1 MKFSLQK
8 SYKVMLLTPAV
19 FGLGVLAMGSP
30 AQADEVSELKAQLK
44 ALQQR
49 IEVLEKRP
57 VESQVVTATGEKA
70 APAKP
75 VKKGYFVI
83 PGTETSVKI
92 GGYAKLDAI
101 YNDVSAGD
109 NSVAD
114 QLFLPKYIPLDKDKA
129 DDNQMVL
136 HARQTRFNIGTTT
149 DTAYGK
155 LNTFFEGDF
164 FGTGTTAS
172 KADFRVRHAYGE
184 LGKLLAGQTWSTFE
198 IMDSLPDTLDFGGPA
213 AQIFMRQGQI
223 RWTEPFAWGSLQ
235 FAVEDPGS
243 TLDDSTETDD
253 DHSADLIGRVNFKS
267 EYGSY
272 SVAVMARELGI
283 DRKAVAYRAPTEYTL
298 ATRNVDAAEDTTWG
312 GAITLGGRIPT
323 FGKDDLRFQLNYG
336 NALGRYM
343 TTAFNDAEFDSDNGS
358 VETFDQWGGF
368 LAYRH
373 FWIDNLRSNLVYSY
387 GEADN
392 DMSVVLNPDVNKEF
406 QSVHA
411 NLIWSPVPQVDLGI
425 EYLYGYRE
433 VESGD
438 NGELNRIQFS
448 ATYNFF

>member
-1 MKFSLQK
+1 M
-8 SYKVMLLTPAV
+8 MLTPAI

-30 AQADEVSELKAQLK
+30 AQADEVSDLKAQLK

-57 VESQVVTATGEKA
+57 VETQVVTATGDKA

-75 VKKGYFVI
+75 AQKGYFVI

-109 NSVAD
+109 NSTAD
-114 QLFLPKYIPLDKDKA
+114 QLFLPSSSIPLDREHA
-129 DDNQMVL
+129 DDNQVVL
-136 HARQTRFNIGTTT
+136 HGRQSRVNIGTTT
-149 DTAYGK
+149 DTTYGK
-155 LNTFFEGDF
+155 LNTFVEGDF
-164 FGTGTTAS
+164 FGGSAS
-172 KADFRVRHAYGE
+172 APEFRLRHAYGE

-213 AQIFMRQGQI
+213 AQIFKRQGQV

-235 FAVEDPGS
+235 FAIEDPNA
-243 TLDDSTETDD
+243 TLDNSAETDD
-253 DHSADLIGRVNFKS
+253 DHFADLIARANCKN

-272 SVAVMARELGI
+272 SVAVMARELSI
-283 DRKAVAYRAPTEYTL
+283 DNTTV
-298 ATRNVDAAEDTTWG
+298 EDSTWG
-312 GAITLGGRIPT
+312 GAITVGGKIPT

-343 TTAFNDAEFDSDNGS
+343 TTGFKDAEYDTAHRS

-373 FWIDNLRSNLVYSY
+373 YWVDNLRSNLVYSY
-387 GEADN
+387 GSADN
-392 DMSVVLNPDVNKEF
+392 DMSVVANTVNKEF
-406 QSVHA
+406 QSVHT
-411 NLIWSPVPQVDLGI
+411 NLIWSPVPQVDLGV

-433 VESGD
+433 IESGD
-438 NGELNRIQFS
+438 DGDLNRIQFS

>member
-1 MKFSLQK
+1 MKFSIQK
-8 SYKVMLLTPAV
+8 SYKAMMLTPAI

-30 AQADEVSELKAQLK
+30 ACADEVSDLKAQLK

-57 VESQVVTATGEKA
+57 VETQVVTATGEKV

-75 VKKGYFVI
+75 AKKGYFVI

-109 NSVAD
+109 NSAGD
-114 QLFLPKYIPLDKDKA
+114 QLFLPSTIPLDNTNP
-129 DDNQMVL
+129 DDNQTVL
-136 HARQTRFNIGTTT
+136 HARQSRFNVGTTT

-164 FGTGTTAS
+164 FGGSNAAGAS
-172 KADFRVRHAYGE
+172 ASSANVDFRIRHAYGE
-184 LGKLLAGQTWSTFE
+184 LGKFLAGQTWSTFE

-213 AQIFMRQGQI
+213 AQTFMRQGQI

-235 FAVEDPGS
+235 FAVEDPNAVFDDNTSS
-243 TLDDSTETDD
+243 TADDQTDD
-253 DHSADLIGRVNFKS
+253 DHFADLIGRANFKN
-267 EYGSY
+267 EFGSY
-272 SVAVMARELGI
+272 SVAVMARELSADKNGTTI
-283 DRKAVAYRAPTEYTL
+283 DDSA
-298 ATRNVDAAEDTTWG
+298 WG
-312 GAITLGGRIPT
+312 GAITFGGKVPT
-323 FGKDDLRFQLNYG
+323 FGKDDLRFQFNYG

-343 TTAFNDAEFDSDNGS
+343 TTKFKDAEYNTTTNE

-373 FWIDNLRSNLVYSY
+373 YWIDNLRSNLVYSY
-387 GEADN
+387 GAADN
-392 DMSVVLNPDVNKEF
+392 DQAVLGTTAYNAANKEF

-433 VESGD
+433 IESGAD
-438 NGELNRIQFS
+438 GELNRIQFS

>member
-1 MKFSLQK
+1 M
-8 SYKVMLLTPAV
+8 VLTPAI

-30 AQADEVSELKAQLK
+30 ACADEVAELKAQLK
-44 ALQQR
+44 ALQER
-49 IEVLEKRP
+49 IEILEKRP
-57 VESQVVTATGEKA
+57 VETQVVTATGEQV

-75 VKKGYFVI
+75 VQKGYFVI

-101 YNDVSAGD
+101 YNSRSAGD
-109 NSVAD
+109 NHVAD
-114 QLFLPKYIPLDKDKA
+114 QLFLPKFIPLDNAKA
-129 DDNQMVL
+129 DDNQYVL
-136 HARQTRFNIGTTT
+136 HARQSRFNVGTTT

-155 LNTFFEGDF
+155 LATFFEGDF
-164 FGTGTTAS
+164 YGTGTTAS

-235 FAVEDPGS
+235 FAVEDPS
-243 TLDDSTETDD
+243 ATLDNSKETDD
-253 DHSADLIGRVNFKS
+253 DHFVDLVARANCKNS
-267 EYGSY
+267 YGSY
-272 SVAVMARELGI
+272 SIALLVRELGI
-283 DRKAVAYRAPTEYTL
+283 DNSTV
-298 ATRNVDAAEDTTWG
+298 EDTTWG
-312 GAITLGGRIPT
+312 AAITVGGRIPT
-323 FGKDDLRFQLNYG
+323 IGKDDLRFQFNYG

-343 TTAFNDAEFDSDNGS
+343 TTGFNDAAFDSSNNS

-373 FWIDNLRSNLVYSY
+373 YWIDNLRSNLIYSY
-387 GEADN
+387 GAADN
-392 DMSVVLNPDVNKEF
+392 DNAAWNTDFAATNKKF

-425 EYLYGYRE
+425 EYLWGYRE
-433 VESGD
+433 VESGLD
-438 NGELNRIQFS
+438 GELNRIQFS